1 MDLNTSHS
9 GTNILEERTTIAD
22 TTDDEDTADDEDTS
36 DIENTAEKQRVIY
49 NVSIQEITFQ

>member
-9 GTNILEERTTIAD
+9 GTNILEERTTIVD
-22 TTDDEDTADDEDTS
+22 TTDDEDTADTS

>member
-9 GTNILEERTTIAD
+9 GTNILEERTTIV
-22 TTDDEDTADDEDTS
+22 DTADDEDTS